1 MKKSGFTLIELVVTV
16 LIVAILA
23 AGAVPIM
30 QMTKQHNKEAEL
42 KQALRQIRE
51 AIDLYKKASDEGKV
65 KKTLDQSGY
74 PPSLEVLEQG
84 AHDQK
89 DVNGKVMRF
98 IRQIPRDPMSNDPDL
113 RPSETWA
120 KRSYESDADNP
131 SEGADVYDI
140 HSRSQKKAIDGTFYN
155 TW

>member
-1 MKKSGFTLIELVVTV
+1 
-16 LIVAILA
+16 
-23 AGAVPIM
+23 
-30 QMTKQHNKEAEL
+30 
-42 KQALRQIRE
+42 
-51 AIDLYKKASDEGKV
+51 
-65 KKTLDQSGY
+65 
-74 PPSLEVLEQG
+74 
-84 AHDQK
+84 
-89 DVNGKVMRF
+89 MRF